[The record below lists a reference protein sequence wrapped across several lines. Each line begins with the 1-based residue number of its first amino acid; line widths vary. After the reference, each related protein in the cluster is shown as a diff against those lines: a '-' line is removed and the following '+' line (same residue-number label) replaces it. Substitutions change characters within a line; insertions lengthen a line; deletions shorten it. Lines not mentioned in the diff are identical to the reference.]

1 MNRTGKNLEMHPFLE
16 QPNIYNKYAAG
27 WNMMQVI
34 FEIIP
39 FYFKKSIAIFTK
51 KIKDWRLNYILR
63 PTNPVKTSELCYVL
77 YADVIRFFS

>member
-34 FEIIP
+34 FEVIP
-39 FYFKKSIAIFTK
+39 FYF
-51 KIKDWRLNYILR
+51 
-63 PTNPVKTSELCYVL
+63 PTNPVKTSELCYML